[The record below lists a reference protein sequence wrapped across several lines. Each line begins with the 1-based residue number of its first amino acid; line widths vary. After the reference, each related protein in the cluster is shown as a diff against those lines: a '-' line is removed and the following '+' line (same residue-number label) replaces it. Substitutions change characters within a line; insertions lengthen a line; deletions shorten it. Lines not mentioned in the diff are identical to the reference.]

1 MSRVSGVA
9 PPCPGQ
15 GQGKVTEAWGRLGTG
30 RGIGSQTPPLG
41 KGSPYQ
47 AAGPGSCVVRK
58 WILVN
63 PSGTAVSWAALY
75 CPGPTLCRPLGS
87 QEGLWG
93 AVCSRFCPL
102 AIFMASDAMVAARLP
117 AVFLPFFLE
126 SEFPFPISL
135 SGFKGKY

>member
-1 MSRVSGVA
+1 MD
-9 PPCPGQ
+9 PCQPLRHSC
-15 GQGKVTEAWGRLGTG
+15 VLG
-30 RGIGSQTPPLG
+30 ISLL
-41 KGSPYQ
+41 
-47 AAGPGSCVVRK
+47 AGPD
-58 WILVN
+58 
-63 PSGTAVSWAALY
+63 
-75 CPGPTLCRPLGS
+75 PLQAMGS